1 MNYRKEWGG
10 KESELYTFQ
19 GLPAFV
25 YPAPQLSDAFADL
38 VIGLGLPASNT
49 KQYQRGVVGCS
60 DDVRYSDKWEA
71 ESYVMVTILAII
83 GALILIGT
91 LMESIERYTEWA
103 VLLYLLIFTFDMT

>member
-1 MNYRKEWGG
+1 M
-10 KESELYTFQ
+10 
-19 GLPAFV
+19 

-60 DDVRYSDKWEA
+60 DDVRYSDQWKA

-83 GALILIGT
+83 GTLILIGT
-91 LMESIERYTEWA
+91 LMESIERLATYIHLFS
-103 VLLYLLIFTFDMT
+103 LLT